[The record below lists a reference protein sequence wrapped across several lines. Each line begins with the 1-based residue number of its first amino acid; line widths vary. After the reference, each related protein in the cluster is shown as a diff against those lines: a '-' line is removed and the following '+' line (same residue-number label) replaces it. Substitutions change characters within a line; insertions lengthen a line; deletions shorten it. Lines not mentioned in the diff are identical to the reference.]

1 MFHNWQTAVHDAAA
15 RLGVGLCT
23 YRYSE
28 RRAVIDLV
36 LRIKSQK
43 NMAMGAVDAYQ
54 LYMAARA
61 TRNLPGAAAEVGV
74 FEGATAR
81 LIREALPGK
90 PLHLCDTF
98 AGMPD
103 AQDGLAK
110 GDFTSPLDKVSAY
123 FRNDADVYCHRGLFP
138 METGHEVA
146 GVTFSFVHLDV
157 DYYDATL
164 GCLEFF
170 WPRMAPTGIVLT
182 HDFGAIPGATR
193 AFREFF
199 ADQGMMIELSGLQAL
214 AIKGA

>member
-1 MFHNWQTAVHDAAA
+1 MFHNWQTAVHDTAA
-15 RLGVGLCT
+15 RLGVGLSN

-28 RRAVIDLV
+28 RRAVIDLI
-36 LRIKSQK
+36 LRIKSQRK
-43 NMAMGAVDAYQ
+43 MAMGAVDAYQ

-74 FEGATAR
+74 FEGGTAR

-98 AGMPD
+98 AGMPSS
-103 AQDGLAK
+103 QDGLAK
-110 GDFTSPLDKVSAY
+110 GDFAGTLDKVSAY
-123 FRNDADVYCHRGLFP
+123 FRNDVDVYLHRGLFP
-138 METGHEVA
+138 KETGHEVTA
-146 GVTFSFVHLDV
+146 ETFSFVHLDV
-157 DYYDATL
+157 DYYDTTL

-170 WPRMAPTGIVLT
+170 WPRMAPRGIILT

-199 ADQGMMIELSGLQAL
+199 ADQGMMIELSGVQAM
-214 AIKGA
+214 AIKGV

>member
-15 RLGVGLCT
+15 RLGVGLSN
-23 YRYSE
+23 YRYSD

-43 NMAMGAVDAYQ
+43 KMAMGAVDAYQ

-110 GDFTSPLDKVSAY
+110 GDFAGPLDKVSAY
-123 FRNDADVYCHRGLFP
+123 FRNDANIYFHRGLFP

-146 GVTFSFVHLDV
+146 
-157 DYYDATL
+157 AETL

-170 WPRMAPTGIVLT
+170 WPRMAPTGIILT

-199 ADQGMMIELSGLQAL
+199 ANQGMMIELSGLQAM
-214 AIKGA
+214 AIKGN

>member
-15 RLGVGLCT
+15 SLGVGLSN

-110 GDFTSPLDKVSAY
+110 GDFASPLDRVSAY

-138 METGHEVA
+138 WKPDMRLRG
-146 GVTFSFVHLDV
+146 
-157 DYYDATL
+157 
-164 GCLEFF
+164 
-170 WPRMAPTGIVLT
+170 
-182 HDFGAIPGATR
+182 
-193 AFREFF
+193 
-199 ADQGMMIELSGLQAL
+199 
-214 AIKGA
+214 

>member
-15 RLGVGLCT
+15 RLGVGLSN
-23 YRYSE
+23 YRYSD

-43 NMAMGAVDAYQ
+43 KMAMGVVDAYQ

-110 GDFTSPLDKVSAY
+110 GDFAGPLDKVSAY
-123 FRNDADVYCHRGLFP
+123 FRNDANIYFHRGLFP

-146 GVTFSFVHLDV
+146 AETFSFVHLDV

-170 WPRMAPTGIVLT
+170 WPRMAPTGIILT

-199 ADQGMMIELSGLQAL
+199 ANQGMMIELSGLQAM
-214 AIKGA
+214 AIKGN